1 MADVILKEVGA
12 ILENA
17 EQSGLALTKNEI
29 LSLKVFHHVLQ
40 VSGLVPPPPPS
51 STHHC
56 TLHKLLSCCVCI
68 VHIVVLC
75 SIKLAYSGMT
85 DCLICTQKTSDMC
98 L

>member
-40 VSGLVPPPPPS
+40 VSGLVPPPP
-51 STHHC
+51 
-56 TLHKLLSCCVCI
+56 L
-68 VHIVVLC
+68 VHIIGHFNVV
-75 SIKLAYSGMT
+75 SA
-85 DCLICTQKTSDMC
+85 
-98 L
+98 

>member
-40 VSGLVPPPPPS
+40 VSGLVPPPPP
-51 STHHC
+51 
-56 TLHKLLSCCVCI
+56 L
-68 VHIVVLC
+68 VHIIGHFNVV
-75 SIKLAYSGMT
+75 SA
-85 DCLICTQKTSDMC
+85 
-98 L
+98 